1 MKITLNLEFCQNL
14 WKTHISMVKE
24 PNRTKKLRECCI
36 KMVRENT
43 KTLNERNKLNV
54 HNGIK
59 SFLKSYEET
68 EIEIHEEEDGKS
80 NLAQV

>member
-1 MKITLNLEFCQNL
+1 MKITLNLEFCQKL

-43 KTLNERNKLNV
+43 KTLNERNKRNV
-54 HNGIK
+54 CNGVRD
-59 SFLKSYEET
+59 FLKTYEET
-68 EIEIHEEEDGKS
+68 EEKNTE
-80 NLAQV
+80 

>member
-1 MKITLNLEFCQNL
+1 MKIILNLEFCKKL
-14 WKTHISMVKE
+14 WRTDIKKVKE
-24 PNRTKKLRECCI
+24 PNRTKRLRECCI
-36 KMVRENT
+36 KIVKENK

-68 EIEIHEEEDGKS
+68 EIEIEDEDGEFF
-80 NLAQV
+80 

>member
-1 MKITLNLEFCQNL
+1 
-14 WKTHISMVKE
+14 MVKE

-59 SFLKSYEET
+59 FFLKSYEET

>member
-43 KTLNERNKLNV
+43 KTLNERNKRNV
-54 HNGIK
+54 CNGVRD
-59 SFLKSYEET
+59 FLKTYEET
-68 EIEIHEEEDGKS
+68 EIVIHEEENGELFK
-80 NLAQV
+80 L